1 MVAYGG
7 RGGFISGEGQ
17 GEEVDVEV
25 VSQNY
30 FAALGVKTALGRTFS
45 PQPDQAAA
53 EGHSVVVSYALW
65 QRYFGGDPSL
75 PGKTTL
81 LDGKEFTVI
90 GVTPQEFHGL
100 SQGSFS
106 DIWVTTEGWD
116 TMVPGEEETY
126 AARDDRWFELAG
138 RLRPG
143 AQLPE
148 ARAQLQTL
156 AKRLALAFPATNQDV
171 NFPVYP
177 ASKVRHEGIQL
188 GYYLM
193 AMVGLVLLI
202 SCANV
207 ANLLLAQTEAEAA
220 RNRHAPGVGRRP
232 APVGRPASHRRTSPC
247 PGGWRPRGVVG
258 GVAYEGRA
266 RIVSPPVKPEP
277 YSRRPGASV

>member
-1 MVAYGG
+1 M
-7 RGGFISGEGQ
+7 
-17 GEEVDVEV
+17 

-53 EGHSVVVSYALW
+53 EGHSVVVSHALW

-81 LDGKEFTVI
+81 LDGKEFSVI

-106 DIWVTTEGWD
+106 GIWVTTEGWD
-116 TMVPGEEETY
+116 TMVPGEKASY
-126 AARDDRWFELAG
+126 AERDDRWFDLAG

-156 AKRLALAFPATNQDV
+156 AKRLALAFPATNKDV
-171 NFPVYP
+171 NFLAYP
-177 ASKVRHEGIQL
+177 ASKVRHEGISL
-188 GYYLM
+188 GFYLM

-207 ANLLLAQTEAEAA
+207 ANLLLAQTEGRQREIAMRLALGA
-220 RNRHAPGVGRRP
+220 GRRRLFGQLLTEGL
-232 APVGRPASHRRTSPC
+232 APC

-258 GVAYEGRA
+258 VGAYEGRA
-266 RIVSPPVKPEP
+266 ARLFPSRSHPTLLSIAGCFCLASP
-277 YSRRPGASV
+277 SHC